1 MVGPIPLRTEDAT
14 LVEWRPGVRTRL
26 HGTPASF
33 CVIEQWCD
41 PGLGAPTHTHFD
53 VEELITVVEGEAEVW
68 IDDSRETVSAGDSVL
83 LPPHTQHGF
92 RNVGTSTLHLFA
104 IFGAGRPPVC
114 YADEPE
120 TILEVGGRSPAMR
133 DPHRAVRAQLR
144 ARGGDES

>member
-1 MVGPIPLRTEDAT
+1 MVGPIPLRTEDAS

-26 HGTPASF
+26 HGAPASF
-33 CVIEQWCD
+33 CLIEQWCD

-53 VEELITVVEGEAEVW
+53 VEELITVVEGQAEVW

-104 IFGAGRPPVC
+104 IFGAARPPVC
-114 YADEPE
+114 YADEPD

-144 ARGGDES
+144 ARQGGES

>member
-1 MVGPIPLRTEDAT
+1 MVGPIPLRTEDAS

-26 HGTPASF
+26 HGAPASF
-33 CVIEQWCD
+33 CLIEQWCD

-53 VEELITVVEGEAEVW
+53 VEELITVVEGQAEVW

-104 IFGAGRPPVC
+104 IFGAARPPVC
-114 YADEPE
+114 YADEPD

-144 ARGGDES
+144 ARQGDEL